1 MLVASD
7 DMLAWLS
14 TKPSDSGRILIAEDE
29 PVSRRLLE
37 ATLLGYGFKIVSA
50 SDGDEAI
57 QILNEPNPP
66 RLLIMD
72 VSMPMVNGMEVCK
85 FIRNSAEHKHSY
97 VILLTANQQML
108 DVLAGLHA
116 GADDYIVKPFNR
128 IELMARIQVG
138 LRVLALHRELAARVC
153 AKCGEP
159 Q

>member
-14 TKPSDSGRILIAEDE
+14 TKPSDSDRILIAEDD

-50 SDGDEAI
+50 SNGSEAI
-57 QILNEPNPP
+57 RILKEPDPP
-66 RLLIMD
+66 RLVITD
-72 VSMPMVNGMEVCK
+72 VSMPEIDGLEVCK
-85 FIRNSAEHKHSY
+85 FIRSSAEHKHSY
-97 VILLTANQQML
+97 VILLTANQQLL

-138 LRVLALHRELAARVC
+138 LRVLALHRELAAGVC

>member
-14 TKPSDSGRILIAEDE
+14 TKPSDSVRILIAEDD

-37 ATLLGYGFKIVSA
+37 ATLLGYSFKIVSA
-50 SDGDEAI
+50 SDGVEAI
-57 QILNEPNPP
+57 RILKEPNPP
-66 RLLIMD
+66 ELLILDVGMPKMD
-72 VSMPMVNGMEVCK
+72 GMEVCK

-97 VILLTANQQML
+97 IILLTANQQLL

-138 LRVLALHRELAARVC
+138 LRVLGLHKELAFRVC

>member
-14 TKPSDSGRILIAEDE
+14 TKPSDSVRILVAEDDA
-29 PVSRRLLE
+29 VSRRLLE

-57 QILNEPNPP
+57 DILKAPDPP

-72 VSMPMVNGMEVCK
+72 VNMPKIDGLEVCK

-97 VILLTANQQML
+97 VILLTANQQLL

-138 LRVLALHRELAARVC
+138 LRVLALQRELATKVC

>member
-14 TKPSDSGRILIAEDE
+14 TKPSDSVHILIAEDD

-57 QILNEPNPP
+57 DILKAPDPP

-72 VSMPMVNGMEVCK
+72 VNMPKMDGLEVCK

-97 VILLTANQQML
+97 VILLTANQQLL

-138 LRVLALHRELAARVC
+138 LRVLALQRELATKVC